1 MPAPLPRR
9 ARGRP
14 TGGGNTADQ
23 AKELLLDA
31 AERLIL
37 IRGYQASTMEL
48 IAQEAGYSRALIY
61 RQFPNRQR
69 LLEALVQR
77 VTQRHQKAIL
87 ERLPPAS
94 TLTELF
100 VEALVIVA
108 TELIHDPLLKTIS
121 QQTDDG
127 TVAHLIAADPQLP
140 VLVETMIEGYGG
152 LVRPGL
158 TPSDVAKF
166 VVSTALSMLLG
177 VIPGT
182 DSPDIARRYLR
193 TFVLPAILVDPPAA
207 EPVFE
212 PSPPPPRR
220 RRVGSAE

>member
-1 MPAPLPRR
+1 M
-9 ARGRP
+9 
-14 TGGGNTADQ
+14 
-23 AKELLLDA
+23 
-31 AERLIL
+31 
-37 IRGYQASTMEL
+37 
-48 IAQEAGYSRALIY
+48 
-61 RQFPNRQR
+61 
-69 LLEALVQR
+69 
-77 VTQRHQKAIL
+77 
-87 ERLPPAS
+87 
-94 TLTELF
+94 
-100 VEALVIVA
+100 
-108 TELIHDPLLKTIS
+108 
-121 QQTDDG
+121 
-127 TVAHLIAADPQLP
+127 P

-193 TFVLPAILVDPPAA
+193 TFVLPAILVDPPDA
-207 EPVFE
+207 EPVFT

>member
-1 MPAPLPRR
+1 MPSPSPRR

-14 TGGGNTADQ
+14 AGGGNTADQ

-37 IRGYQASTMEL
+37 LRGYQASTMEL

-61 RQFPNRQR
+61 RQFPNRRR

-77 VTQRHQKAIL
+77 VTKRHHTAIL
-87 ERLPPAS
+87 ERLPVDS

-121 QQTDDG
+121 EQTDDG
-127 TVAHLIAADPQLP
+127 TVAHMIAGDPQLP
-140 VLVETMIEGYGG
+140 VLVATMIEGYSG

-158 TPSDVAKF
+158 AASDVAKF

-177 VIPGT
+177 VIPGIDT
-182 DSPDIARRYLR
+182 PDVARRYLR
-193 TFVLPAILVDPPAA
+193 TFVLPAILIDPPNA
-207 EPVFE
+207 ELVFTPPDPPV
-212 PSPPPPRR
+212 RR

>member
-1 MPAPLPRR
+1 M
-9 ARGRP
+9 
-14 TGGGNTADQ
+14 
-23 AKELLLDA
+23 ELLKIGSNDPSGIVRLEAAIAASYIGTAEALEAALD
-31 AERLIL
+31 LL
-37 IRGYQASTMEL
+37 KHPMDSYLT
-48 IAQEAGYSRALIY
+48 YAL
-61 RQFPNRQR
+61 RQR
-69 LLEALVQR
+69 GHDCVGIDISESAVQGAR
-77 VTQRHQKAIL
+77 RNFGPYYEVCDVTTMAVD
-87 ERLPPAS
+87 AS
-94 TLTELF
+94 DAF
-100 VEALVIVA
+100 DVIVA

-158 TPSDVAKF
+158 TSSDVAKF

-182 DSPDIARRYLR
+182 DSPDTARRYLR

-207 EPVFE
+207 EPVFA
-212 PSPPPPRR
+212 PSDPPPRR